1 MPSLEVNSSIEQG
14 RSKMIFE
21 TQCITQK
28 SKEVKSRYQVHCFLD
43 NSLWNQ
49 PPTHLPATERSQ
61 NSSVPMRSSV
71 IEQQTRFCQKH
82 LLNRSYQRICRQIK
96 SPSNKKKA
104 YWSRPKLS
112 SLLEDV
118 ATTHPTASSS
128 CSHWRKKTSG
138 MTWMWCNVVFISTTD
153 KPNTNNSQSLPYKH
167 GSQAIVWGSEV
178 IK

>member
-1 MPSLEVNSSIEQG
+1 MPSLEGNSSTEQG
-14 RSKMIFE
+14 GSKMIFE

-96 SPSNKKKA
+96 SPSNKKKRIGQGQN
-104 YWSRPKLS
+104 YLRFWKMLPRPIPRPLPLAATEERKHQGWHECDATLCLSQQLTNQIQITPSLFLTSMEAKL
-112 SLLEDV
+112 
-118 ATTHPTASSS
+118 
-128 CSHWRKKTSG
+128 
-138 MTWMWCNVVFISTTD
+138 
-153 KPNTNNSQSLPYKH
+153 
-167 GSQAIVWGSEV
+167 
-178 IK
+178 